1 MRIIV
6 LALAGVLVL
15 SGCSAKSGA
24 EGGAEARSD
33 EINDSQIAQTQAV
46 NAWDA
51 VAALRPE
58 WLQSTDRTGAF
69 RPVVYVDGER
79 VGNVEQLRSVQAGR
93 VMRIRFMSP
102 YEGQRR
108 YGRDHSG
115 GVFWVTLIR

>member
-1 MRIIV
+1 MRTLG
-6 LALAGVLVL
+6 LALVGVLVL
-15 SGCSAKSGA
+15 SGCSAQSGTGEGA
-24 EGGAEARSD
+24 EPQSD
-33 EINDSQIAQTQAV
+33 EINADLIAQTQAV

-58 WLQSTDRTGAF
+58 WLQATDRTGAI
-69 RPVVYVDGER
+69 RPVVYVEGDL
-79 VGNVEQLRSVQAGR
+79 VGNVEQLRSVQAAR

-115 GVFWVTLIR
+115 GVFWVTLMR